1 MKTFDL
7 TKLLK
12 YVAIPLLVGG
22 IAALL
27 TRDSMTIFS
36 SLEKPALS
44 PPGWLF
50 PIVWTILYTLM
61 GISACLIGHSNSTPI
76 EKAKA
81 LAIYTYQ
88 LSVNFLWSIFFFNFQ
103 WYFFSFLWIIL
114 LWILV
119 FAMIKNFY
127 KINKTAAYLNIPYL
141 VWITFAAYLN
151 LGIWILNR

>member
-1 MKTFDL
+1 MKSFN
-7 TKLLK
+7 TKLLRFI
-12 YVAIPLLVGG
+12 AIPLLAGG

-27 TRDSMTIFS
+27 TTDSMKTFS
-36 SLEKPALS
+36 ALDKPALS

-50 PIVWTILYTLM
+50 PVVWTILYTLM
-61 GISACLIGHSNSTPI
+61 GVSAYLIATSSAAPI

-88 LSVNFLWSIFFFNFQ
+88 LAVNFLWSIFFFNFK

-119 FAMIKNFY
+119 FLMIRAFW
-127 KINKTAAYLNIPYL
+127 KINRTAAYLNIPYL
-141 VWITFAAYLN
+141 IWITFAAYLN
-151 LGIWILNR
+151 IGIWILN